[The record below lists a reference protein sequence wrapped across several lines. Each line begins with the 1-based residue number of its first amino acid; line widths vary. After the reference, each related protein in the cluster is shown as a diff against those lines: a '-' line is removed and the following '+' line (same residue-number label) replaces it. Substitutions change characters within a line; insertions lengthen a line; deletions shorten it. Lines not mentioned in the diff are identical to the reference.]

1 MKKLHSHWFIWL
13 VLLIVSLLPLFDLF
27 NSGLPITHDGKDHVA
42 RIANFYQSFSEG
54 NVVPRWAGNL
64 NWGYGHPVM
73 MFLYPLPSYIASAF
87 HAIGF
92 SFVDS
97 VKLVFA
103 FGFIASIFAMFLWV
117 SAAWGTEAGIT
128 AAVLYGFAPY
138 RFVDIYIR
146 GAIGEHVAFIFLP
159 FVMFGLYML
168 AKQSFDAPNILIYRY
183 MRIIKAEVMIML
195 GVAGLI
201 LSHNALSIMFLP
213 IAGVYA
219 LYLFVYES
227 KDKRR
232 FFITSVICMTLG
244 FILSAFFWIPAFV
257 EGKYTLRDIVTVADF
272 KTRFVPLRWFLWSAW
287 NYGGGNEF
295 SKSLGVGQLLGLVLV
310 LVKFSKANRKMQ
322 IFTISAIS
330 ILIVSLFLMTNAALP
345 VWQSIS
351 LLQKFQFP
359 WRLMSVAVFATS
371 IIGAIGISIV
381 SKKEKIWMMGLLC
394 TIAIVGTIPMWHAKE
409 YVLMPDSNF
418 TSVYNG
424 TTDTGESSPIW
435 SIRFMETK
443 AKAPI
448 EVISGKDVSITIGR
462 RNSTYHSYTVS
473 SLSPVKL
480 VENTL
485 YFPNWEVFVDKTRV
499 PVEFQNPNYRG
510 LLTFDVPAGVHDVE
524 IIFSDTKLRTTANW
538 ISIGG
543 IFILLGFLATMR
555 LWQKRR

>member
-1 MKKLHSHWFIWL
+1 MKRLLPLLVIWF
-13 VLLIVSLLPLFDLF
+13 VLLIVSILPLFDLF

-42 RIANFYQSFSEG
+42 RIANFYQSLSEG
-54 NVVPRWAGNL
+54 NLVPRWAGNL

-87 HAIGF
+87 HTIGF
-92 SFVDS
+92 SLVES

-103 FGFIASIFAMFLWV
+103 FGFIASMFAMFLWV
-117 SAAWGTEAGIT
+117 NAAWGMEAGIT
-128 AAVLYGFAPY
+128 AAILYGFAPY

-146 GAIGEHVAFIFLP
+146 GAIGEHMAFIFLP

-168 AKQSFDAPNILIYRY
+168 AKQSFDTPKILIYRY
-183 MRIIKAEVMIML
+183 MRIIKAEVIVAL

-232 FFITSVICMTLG
+232 FFITSVICITLG

-257 EGKYTLRDIVTVADF
+257 EGKYTLRDIVTVGDF
-272 KTRFVPLRWFLWSAW
+272 QTRFVPLRWFLWSAW

-295 SKSLGVGQLLGLVLV
+295 SKSLGVAQLLGLVLV

-330 ILIVSLFLMTNAALP
+330 ILIVSLFLMTNAAFP

-371 IIGAIGISIV
+371 IVGAIGISIV
-381 SKKEKIWMMGLLC
+381 SKK
-394 TIAIVGTIPMWHAKE
+394 
-409 YVLMPDSNF
+409 
-418 TSVYNG
+418 
-424 TTDTGESSPIW
+424 
-435 SIRFMETK
+435 
-443 AKAPI
+443 
-448 EVISGKDVSITIGR
+448 R
-462 RNSTYHSYTVS
+462 RY
-473 SLSPVKL
+473 
-480 VENTL
+480 
-485 YFPNWEVFVDKTRV
+485 
-499 PVEFQNPNYRG
+499 G
-510 LLTFDVPAGVHDVE
+510 
-524 IIFSDTKLRTTANW
+524 
-538 ISIGG
+538 
-543 IFILLGFLATMR
+543 
-555 LWQKRR
+555 